1 MNKMSGSDHPPGSW
15 PDSPSKPNT
24 NPEPHDETL
33 RPIGLEVDGLQSQE
47 LRGNTQKLSKGKG
60 TWKELKVAMLPPEI
74 IER

>member
-1 MNKMSGSDHPPGSW
+1 MIKMNGGVLPPGSW

-33 RPIGLEVDGLQSQE
+33 RPIGLEKDGPKSQD
-47 LRGNTQKLSKGKG
+47 LREDIQK
-60 TWKELKVAMLPPEI
+60 KEHKIAMLPPEI